1 MASRYAPRLA
11 EQTQPV
17 AIATSTPTPV
27 VASAK
32 VTYLE
37 GSATSLLGDT
47 SSDLAQGQ
55 SVYEGATIETEADT
69 KVLLTFSGGSILR
82 IGPSS
87 KLTLTSLA
95 PESMS
100 FSQEKGIT
108 YAFVDDAGTGT
119 FTVLAGEIKVEALGT
134 AFSVEKDESVLVNVY
149 ESKVKITEGQDVLEV
164 AQNKQFIQGS
174 SVPATL
180 VASEL
185 EVDNFLQ
192 WALEEELERIEAE
205 LISIVASSGISEDKE
220 AYKVA
225 LEDLG
230 IDKKELIKQ
239 AFLTTTT
246 GAVGSITL
254 TGQKTP
260 EGAVSLS
267 WTADG
272 LASNGFRIVWSTT
285 AGKAYPGDKRTNEPL
300 FGYAKTLGPM
310 KPGKTW
316 YYRVC
321 EWTGTTCG
329 AYSNELSFSF

>member
-1 MASRYAPRLA
+1 L
-11 EQTQPV
+11 
-17 AIATSTPTPV
+17 
-27 VASAK
+27 
-32 VTYLE
+32 
-37 GSATSLLGDT
+37 
-47 SSDLAQGQ
+47 
-55 SVYEGATIETEADT
+55 
-69 KVLLTFSGGSILR
+69 
-82 IGPSS
+82 
-87 KLTLTSLA
+87 
-95 PESMS
+95 
-100 FSQEKGIT
+100 
-108 YAFVDDAGTGT
+108 
-119 FTVLAGEIKVEALGT
+119 
-134 AFSVEKDESVLVNVY
+134 
-149 ESKVKITEGQDVLEV
+149 
-164 AQNKQFIQGS
+164 
-174 SVPATL
+174 
-180 VASEL
+180 
-185 EVDNFLQ
+185 
-192 WALEEELERIEAE
+192 
-205 LISIVASSGISEDKE
+205 IVASSGISEDKE